1 MNRPGGKTAARRDMQ
16 GRLRSVNRGFTLL
29 ELLISMTLL
38 VVILV
43 ITMGAMRT
51 SSRSVA
57 AGEKKMDAQERFR
70 AVLSI
75 MDAQIAS
82 QLPLTYEGEGGRRF
96 TFRGDGQTLRF
107 STGYSIWSGRQG
119 YVIVEYVIEA
129 EGAGKTVLYA
139 REQVPG
145 IEGFLHTRL
154 IEATGMSFD
163 YFYKGPVD
171 ERGSWVEA
179 MTEGTAIPGQIR
191 FRMARGPEE
200 MSRVFPVKVQA
211 EMTPVQGGKAS

>member
-1 MNRPGGKTAARRDMQ
+1 
-16 GRLRSVNRGFTLL
+16 
-29 ELLISMTLL
+29 MTLL

-43 ITMGAMRT
+43 VTMGAMRAG
-51 SSRSVA
+51 SRSVA
-57 AGEKKMDAQERFR
+57 AGERKMEAQERFR
-70 AVLSI
+70 AVLAI

-82 QLPLTYEGEGGRRF
+82 QIPLTYEAESGTRY

-200 MSRVFPVKVQA
+200 MSRVFTVKVQA